1 MEKVSVN
8 KSIKG
13 MALTTAAVA
22 AAVLPFMHTNAASAD
37 DSAKG
42 WRSKTVD
49 EVRTTVKD
57 AGRVYV
63 VQSGD
68 TLSTIAAATDRSVDD
83 IAKQNDITNANMIEV
98 GQKLDLVSEAPA
110 TSVAESVVPS
120 EASLAPAASSVAP
133 ASSVASQASSA
144 SSEAPVATSAATS
157 TAPVATVSP
166 ASADATL
173 NALNALRASAGLPQL
188 VWDDGLAASA
198 TARAASM
205 SQTGVDQAHYSGA
218 VANEVVAA
226 GFGAG
231 QDVIS
236 AWFNETN
243 MTGVP
248 NGHHDWEMNGSFTRV
263 GFGYVN
269 GWIVGHTE

>member
-83 IAKQNDITNANMIEV
+83 IAKQYREHMYIKRRIC
-98 GQKLDLVSEAPA
+98 
-110 TSVAESVVPS
+110 
-120 EASLAPAASSVAP
+120 
-133 ASSVASQASSA
+133 
-144 SSEAPVATSAATS
+144 
-157 TAPVATVSP
+157 
-166 ASADATL
+166 
-173 NALNALRASAGLPQL
+173 
-188 VWDDGLAASA
+188 
-198 TARAASM
+198 
-205 SQTGVDQAHYSGA
+205 A
-218 VANEVVAA
+218 V
-226 GFGAG
+226 
-231 QDVIS
+231 
-236 AWFNETN
+236 
-243 MTGVP
+243 
-248 NGHHDWEMNGSFTRV
+248 
-263 GFGYVN
+263 
-269 GWIVGHTE
+269 